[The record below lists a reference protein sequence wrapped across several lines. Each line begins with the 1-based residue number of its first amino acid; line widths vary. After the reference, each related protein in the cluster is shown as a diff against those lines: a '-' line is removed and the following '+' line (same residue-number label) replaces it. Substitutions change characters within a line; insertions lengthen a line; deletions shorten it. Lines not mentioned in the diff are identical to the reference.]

1 MATKRY
7 GYNQYKPDGPAGM
20 DIVDAELNRY
30 SPAFD
35 YLSGFVTRSKL
46 KQVDDD
52 RTGTSTSG
60 GTTGGTSTG
69 GVSSTISNQFNPV
82 VNVTGGTQTQQTQ
95 AAGGDIVESG
105 QTNTASTTSTPTGST
120 NTIDTT
126 TGGTTPPP
134 SGGGTTPP
142 PSPTPTPTPSPTPDP
157 DPTPTPDPDPTPTPE
172 SDPKPED
179 PNYNFLNKQ
188 YNKYFNR
195 NIDPKGEEYFLGD
208 TGTMTTGADTK
219 EDIPNILQASKEFI
233 NRQAVKDEYLKTAGR
248 AATEKEIDA
257 IVALGG
263 EFTDTE
269 TTPGTEFLTDYANKL
284 QSETRDDNE
293 IISSAVTADTV
304 KDDLT
309 VGGSL
314 EKTKFDALKAPVQ
327 GILGMNLTLGD
338 LDKSMDTITT
348 AYEKFLGRKPD
359 QEGFNYWAK
368 QLKDNPDFDLEASFK
383 EQPEYKLRNPG
394 FPQMSLDEIKAM
406 L

>member
-142 PSPTPTPTPSPTPDP
+142 PSPTPTPTP
-157 DPTPTPDPDPTPTPE
+157 
-172 SDPKPED
+172 DPKPED

-314 EKTKFDALKAPVQ
+314 DKTKFDALKAPVQ

-338 LDKSMDTITT
+338 LDKSMNQITS
-348 AYEKFLGRKPD
+348 AYQNVFGRKPD

-368 QLKDNPDFDLEASFK
+368 QLKENPNFDLEASFK

>member
-142 PSPTPTPTPSPTPDP
+142 PSPTPTPTP
-157 DPTPTPDPDPTPTPE
+157 
-172 SDPKPED
+172 DPKPED

-368 QLKDNPDFDLEASFK
+368 QLKENPNFDLEASFK
-383 EQPEYKLRNPG
+383 EQPEYKLRNPV

>member
-142 PSPTPTPTPSPTPDP
+142 PSPTPTPTP
-157 DPTPTPDPDPTPTPE
+157 
-172 SDPKPED
+172 DPKPED

-314 EKTKFDALKAPVQ
+314 DKTKFDALKAPVQ

-368 QLKDNPDFDLEASFK
+368 QLKENPNFDLEASFK

>member
-1 MATKRY
+1 MATKKY

-20 DIVDAELNRY
+20 DIVDQELNRY

-60 GTTGGTSTG
+60 GSTSEGPTSGGPTSG
-69 GVSSTISNQFNPV
+69 GLTSGGSTVSNQFNPTI
-82 VNVTGGTQTQQTQ
+82 NVTGGTQTQQTQ

-105 QTNTASTTSTPTGST
+105 QTNTASTTSTTTGST

-126 TGGTTPPP
+126 TGGTTPPN
-134 SGGGTTPP
+134 GGTTPP
-142 PSPTPTPTPSPTPDP
+142 NGGTTTPPGGGTTTPPGGGTTTPPGGG
-157 DPTPTPDPDPTPTPE
+157 
-172 SDPKPED
+172 DPKPED
-179 PNYNFLNKQ
+179 PNKNFLNQQ

-195 NIDPKGEEYFLGD
+195 DIDPEGEEYFLGA
-208 TGTMTTGADTK
+208 TGTMSTGADTK
-219 EDIPNILQASKEFI
+219 VDIPNILQASKEFV
-233 NRQAVKDEYLKTAGR
+233 NRQAVKDSYLTNEGR

-269 TTPGTEFLTDYANKL
+269 TTPGTQFLTDYANKL
-284 QSETRDDNE
+284 KSDTRDDTE
-293 IISSAVTADTV
+293 IISSAVTGDTV
-304 KDDLT
+304 KDDLN

-314 EKTKFDALKAPVQ
+314 DKTKFDALKAPVQ

-338 LDKSMDTITT
+338 LDTSMNKITT
-348 AYEKFLGRKPD
+348 AYQNVLGRNPD

-368 QLKDNPDFDLEASFK
+368 QLKDNPNFDLEASFK
-383 EQPEYKLRNPG
+383 ESPEYKLRNL
-394 FPQMSLDEIKAM
+394 FSK
-406 L
+406 